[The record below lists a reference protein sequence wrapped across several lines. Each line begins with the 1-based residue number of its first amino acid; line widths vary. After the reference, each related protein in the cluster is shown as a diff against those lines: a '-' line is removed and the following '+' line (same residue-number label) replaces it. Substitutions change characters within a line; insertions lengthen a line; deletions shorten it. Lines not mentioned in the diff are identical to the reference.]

1 MEGSGLTERERRA
14 LAEIEDLLRDDDVL
28 ERQLRTM
35 RLDPEP
41 DPRPGPGPADLLR
54 RPRALLLA
62 LLAIVCFGLLIAA
75 TVTTL
80 LAVVCA
86 FVVTWLVTLFVA
98 VRLPGPARRA
108 GARRRRGR
116 RR

>member
-1 MEGSGLTERERRA
+1 MMEGSGLTERERRA
-14 LAEIEDLLRDDDVL
+14 LAEIEDLMRDDDVL

-41 DPRPGPGPADLLR
+41 DAHPGPADLLR

-62 LLAIVCFGLLIAA
+62 LLAIVCLGLLIAA

-86 FVVTWLVTLFVA
+86 FVVTWLVTLVVA
-98 VRLPGPARRA
+98 VRLPGT
-108 GARRRRGR
+108 ARRRRTR
-116 RR
+116 RRR